1 MQTLAQTTLDA
12 DLCFKACSDRTR
24 LRILS
29 LLMQR
34 EELCVCELIDALALP
49 QAKISRHL
57 AYLRKTGL
65 VSDRRDAQWVYYR
78 LIRPSETSR
87 NNKSTKQFHEALLA
101 SIAASQGVA
110 PELKDDKRRL
120 SQTAACG
127 PGCC

>member
-1 MQTLAQTTLDA
+1 MQTLTQPTLDA

-34 EELCVCELIDALALP
+34 DELCVCELIDVLQCP
-49 QAKISRHL
+49 QTKISRHL
-57 AYLRKTGL
+57 AYLRKAEL

-78 LIRPSETSR
+78 LTQPTRTD
-87 NNKSTKQFHEALLA
+87 QAFHESLLATITASQALL
-101 SIAASQGVA
+101 

-120 SQTAACG
+120 NQTAACG
-127 PGCC
+127 PDCC